1 VLLLARSKFSRK
13 SPPPLLLEEDE
24 LDDELDSL
32 DEELDSLEDELDSLD
47 EELDS
52 LDEELDSLDDE
63 LDSLLEELDEL
74 LDELEELP
82 PLQVASWAVPASP
95 ALMVRLS
102 IATLP
107 PDSVRSAMKEVAEPM
122 LAVTLTT
129 VLAVRV
135 PMSRLSRR
143 GFSRARAISLS
154 RHSTR
159 VS

>member
-1 VLLLARSKFSRK
+1 ML
-13 SPPPLLLEEDE
+13 PLLLEEE
-24 LDDELDSL
+24 LEDELDSL

-47 EELDS
+47 EELDW

-74 LDELEELP
+74 LEELEELP
-82 PLQVASWAVPASP
+82 PLQVASWAVPAPP

-107 PDSVRSAMKEVAEPM
+107 PDSARSAMNEVAEPM
-122 LAVTLTT
+122 LALTLTT
-129 VLAVRV
+129 VLAASV

-143 GFSRARAISLS
+143 EAPPSGELAWPVLLLS
-154 RHSTR
+154 T
-159 VS
+159 